1 MRMPRGSLACLI
13 SQPTT
18 DVIYLGRDL
27 PPGGALDIGRSGLN
41 TGSPL
46 ALGQVHILICRRAS
60 DVLLATVRA
69 PKAMPEF
76 ADEADQAGPLFDWYS
91 NGGAELTEGFGRVS
105 QASAEYVRPVWAS
118 IGSTVIGPH
127 LFGPA
132 NGGEGTPPSDEH
144 VRWSRNARRYPPFPV
159 GDASQH
165 SHGTRTRSAY
175 GAEVCRR

>member
-1 MRMPRGSLACLI
+1 MKARPIPEIR
-13 SQPTT
+13 
-18 DVIYLGRDL
+18 
-27 PPGGALDIGRSGLN
+27 
-41 TGSPL
+41 
-46 ALGQVHILICRRAS
+46 ICRRAS

-69 PKAMPEF
+69 LKAVPEF

-91 NGGAELTEGFGRVS
+91 NGGTELTEGFGRVS

-118 IGSTVIGPH
+118 IGSAVIGRH

-132 NGGEGTPPSDEH
+132 NGGEGTPPADEH